1 MQPEYLVR
9 LSPDVATFVQEV
21 EAAAGT
27 DIEVV
32 KDEKLNTGGPYGQG
46 KLKVE
51 AHTTPVRLLAPTNGY
66 FPDGG
71 VVHEALHVR
80 RVRVEGV
87 PLLAGADDCDPELE
101 QGLYA
106 LDNALEHIAIV
117 PEELARRPERL
128 AHWESVMHRTWSQ
141 DLPRMAGHPTQRI
154 WALMHWTFVREVLAE
169 SEVTN
174 MARGFLVSMGLQS
187 EADAFANE
195 LLEVLADKPT
205 AVRLCLERF
214 GLPRKMA
221 ALEFVSSE
229 TGTKQEPIPGG

>member
-21 EAAAGT
+21 EAAAG
-27 DIEVV
+27 IEIAVV
-32 KDEKLNTGGPYGQG
+32 EDEKLNTGGPYGQG

-71 VVHEALHVR
+71 VVHETLHVR

-101 QGLYA
+101 RGLYA
-106 LDNALEHIAIV
+106 LDNALEHLAIV
-117 PEELARRPERL
+117 PEELTRRPERL

-141 DLPRMAGHPTQRI
+141 DLPGMAGHPAQRI
-154 WALMHWTFVREVLAE
+154 WALMHWTFTREVLPS
-169 SEVTN
+169 SEVAN
-174 MARGFLVSMGLQS
+174 IARGFLARTGLQA
-187 EADAFANE
+187 EADTLADE
-195 LLEVLADKPT
+195 LLEVLTDKPT

-214 GLPRKMA
+214 GLPRNMA
-221 ALEFVSSE
+221 VLEFVSSG
-229 TGTKQEPIPGG
+229 TGARQEVV